1 MILILSLVVDNRVI
15 PILLLIAR
23 SKLVPDFALTIHF
36 INLVITALYT
46 RSIPSTLAWWV
57 LQIFSAGLMISLG
70 MWACQWR
77 ELRPMAFGG
86 RSKDTTSGAASANVA
101 PELEAGEGY
110 EMGERRGGGK
120 DGAGTYEMVGL
131 ASKDHGG

>member
-1 MILILSLVVDNRVI
+1 
-15 PILLLIAR
+15 
-23 SKLVPDFALTIHF
+23 
-36 INLVITALYT
+36 
-46 RSIPSTLAWWV
+46 
-57 LQIFSAGLMISLG
+57 
-70 MWACQWR
+70 
-77 ELRPMAFGG
+77 MAFGG

-110 EMGERRGGGK
+110 KMGERRGGGK